1 MRNKNILVMVMFSV
15 LLLSSCR
22 LYKAD
27 EIKQHDGVMLVIGTS
42 NQSMVDYSIDS
53 YLGVKYNI
61 YYDGTIERVL
71 MYYLS
76 GHHVV
81 TTTLSDEDL
90 ITFYSF
96 CMRYG
101 DGEAFEDYSEEVY
114 DGEHRYYIYYDE
126 EGNYN
131 KIYSGYCYD
140 NETLVEQFELA
151 RSYFED
157 AEPAH
162 MTGSTMVYQDLDSTP
177 TPTCTPIP
185 VPTLTPTPEPT
196 SASTPASDY
205 YHPNFYVNPD
215 IIPTVETVTDGVYF
229 GDLIGISED
238 GTRARFRIGE
248 PIGLTQ
254 EFVDSLEIGD
264 ALGVFDI
271 NGTELTITG
280 VSDTSYGRRLQI
292 DDDSL
297 FFSNAYSGFT
307 DSVLICSDG
316 VNPVTINNVYV
327 ELPISS
333 YCEIIDFYRTLDND
347 SNDPVYDD
355 WQANE
360 PSGVPLLDSF
370 FWYYENHNS
379 WTSITLTD
387 GWYNARSLAYPVV
400 VNNGEVTGLYL
411 EWR

>member
-1 MRNKNILVMVMFSV
+1 MRNRNIFVMVMFSV

-42 NQSMVDYSIDS
+42 NQSCVDYSKDS
-53 YLGVKYNI
+53 YLGLEYNI

-76 GHHVV
+76 GDHVD

-90 ITFYSF
+90 IAFYSF

-101 DGEAFEDYSEEVY
+101 DGNAFTGYRETVD
-114 DGEHRYYIYYDE
+114 DGETRGYYYYDE
-126 EGNYN
+126 QGNRN
-131 KIYSGYCYD
+131 EIYSGYCYD
-140 NETLVEQFELA
+140 NETLLEQYELA
-151 RSYFED
+151 ESYFED
-157 AEPAH
+157 AEPVS
-162 MTGSTMVYQDLDSTP
+162 MTGSTMVYQDPDSTP

-185 VPTLTPTPEPT
+185 VPTLTPTTAPT
-196 SASTPASDY
+196 SESVSD
-205 YHPNFYVNPD
+205 YHPNFYVDPD
-215 IIPTVETVTDGVYF
+215 TIPTVETVTDGVYF

-264 ALGVFDI
+264 ALGVFDN

-292 DDDSL
+292 DDGSL
-297 FFSNAYSGFT
+297 FFSIAYSGFT

-333 YCEIIDFYRTLDND
+333 NCELIDFYRTLDND

-379 WTSITLTD
+379 WTRITLTD
-387 GWYNARSLAYPVV
+387 GWYDVRSLAYPVV
-400 VNNGEVTGLYL
+400 VNNGEVTRLFL

>member
-27 EIKQHDGVMLVIGTS
+27 EIKQHNGIMLVIGTS
-42 NQSMVDYSIDS
+42 NHSCVDYSKDS
-53 YLGVKYNI
+53 YLGLEYNI

-76 GHHVV
+76 GDHVV
-81 TTTLSDEDL
+81 ATTLSDEDL

-101 DGEAFEDYSEEVY
+101 DGNAFTGYRETVD
-114 DGEHRYYIYYDE
+114 DGETRGYYYYDE
-126 EGNYN
+126 QGNRN
-131 KIYSGYCYD
+131 EIYSGYCYD
-140 NETLVEQFELA
+140 NETLLEPYELA
-151 RSYFED
+151 ESYFED
-157 AEPAH
+157 AEPVS
-162 MTGSTMVYQDLDSTP
+162 MTGSTMVYQDPDSTP

-185 VPTLTPTPEPT
+185 VPTLTPTTAPT
-196 SASTPASDY
+196 SSD
-205 YHPNFYVNPD
+205 YHPNFYVDPD
-215 IIPTVETVTDGVYF
+215 TIPTVETVTDGVYF

-238 GTRARFRIGE
+238 GARVRLRIGE
-248 PIGLTQ
+248 PIEFTQ
-254 EFVDSLEIGD
+254 EFVDSLEAGD
-264 ALGVFDI
+264 ALDVFDN

-280 VSDTSYGRRLQI
+280 VSDTSYGRRLYI
-292 DDDSL
+292 DDYSL
-297 FFSNAYSGFT
+297 FLSDAYSEYT

-333 YCEIIDFYRTLDND
+333 NCDITDTDSVLDNI
-347 SNDPVYDD
+347 SEEPVYD
-355 WQANE
+355 
-360 PSGVPLLDSF
+360 
-370 FWYYENHNS
+370 
-379 WTSITLTD
+379 
-387 GWYNARSLAYPVV
+387 GWYDVRSLAYPVI
-400 VNNGEVTGLYL
+400 VNNGEVTGLNL